1 MRPLSTIDP
10 SMRTQAQ
17 IKCTGGRKQL
27 RRQLPAP
34 RAEPLAMGDVAV
46 AETRGV
52 IEGPWC

>member
-1 MRPLSTIDP
+1 
-10 SMRTQAQ
+10 MRTQAQ

-52 IEGPWC
+52 IEGPWR